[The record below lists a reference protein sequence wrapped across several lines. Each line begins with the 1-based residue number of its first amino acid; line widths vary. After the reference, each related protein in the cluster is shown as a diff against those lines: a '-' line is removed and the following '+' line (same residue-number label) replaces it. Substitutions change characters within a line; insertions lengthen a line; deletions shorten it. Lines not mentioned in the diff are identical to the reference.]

1 MNAMSF
7 TALEGGKTTVD
18 AAALETLSTQ
28 IRGTVLREGD
38 AGYDGARSIWNDMID
53 RRPGL
58 IACCV
63 GASDVV
69 AAVNFAREN
78 GLLVS
83 VRGGGHNIAGSA
95 ICEGGLVIDLSM
107 MKSVRVDVA
116 ARRAWVGP
124 GATLVDVDRET
135 QAFGLALPTGINSTT
150 GIAGLTLGGGFGW
163 ITRKYGLTID
173 NLVS

>member
-7 TALEGGKTTVD
+7 TTLDGAKATVD
-18 AAALETLSTQ
+18 AAALEALSAR
-28 IRGTVLREGD
+28 IRGTVLRDGD
-38 AGYDGARSIWNDMID
+38 DAYEDARGIWNSMID
-53 RRPGL
+53 RRPAL
-58 IACCV
+58 IVCCV

-78 GLLVS
+78 KLLVS

-95 ICEGGLVIDLSM
+95 VCDGGLMIDLSL

-124 GATLVDVDRET
+124 GATLVDV
-135 QAFGLALPTGINSTT
+135 
-150 GIAGLTLGGGFGW
+150 
-163 ITRKYGLTID
+163 
-173 NLVS
+173 